1 MEFDLPIINFKDIDV
16 SIFTIFF
23 GLYLVAIGIAYYF
36 IFRKHHKKNKVQL
49 DELFSLITRF
59 YTLTILSNI
68 TIILGI
74 GCILSANTVKYDRGQ
89 VMFCIL
95 AGILLISITIIN
107 YVFYIKRSLEDMDD
121 TERIATRKKN
131 IKVGE
136 IIELIFFIIFILMP
150 IWRIPKF
157 IEVIDDK
164 KELIIEL
171 ARSFGL
177 CIAALILIN
186 ALNPIDIK
194 GRLKKLFTNKN
205 KKIK

>member
-23 GLYLVAIGIAYYF
+23 GLYLAAIGIAYYF

-68 TIILGI
+68 TIILGV

-107 YVFYIKRSLEDMDD
+107 YVFYIKRNLEDMDE
-121 TERIATRKKN
+121 TERTATRKKN

-157 IEVIDDK
+157 IEVIDNK
-164 KELIIEL
+164 KELITEL
-171 ARSFGL
+171 LRSFGL

>member
-1 MEFDLPIINFKDIDV
+1 MNFDLPINFKNIDFN
-16 SIFTIFF
+16 IFTILF
-23 GLYLVAIGIAYYF
+23 GLYLAIIGVAYYF
-36 IFRKHHKKNKVQL
+36 IFHKHHKKNKIQL

-89 VMFCIL
+89 VIFCVL
-95 AGILLISITIIN
+95 AGILLIAITIIN
-107 YVFYIKRSLEDMDD
+107 YIFYIKRNLEDLDEE
-121 TERIATRKKN
+121 ERVATRKKN

-136 IIELIFFIIFILMP
+136 VIELIFFVIFILMP

-157 IEVIDDK
+157 IEVIENK
-164 KELIIEL
+164 KELIVEL

-194 GRLKKLFTNKN
+194 GRLKKIFTKKD